1 MKDAE
6 VVEFKGTK
14 NGLVINIKG
23 EHDFDT
29 IEKSV
34 TEKVEGA
41 GGFFTGAT
49 IAAINC
55 SHIDDVEYLRLKA
68 LVTEKLHMKL
78 LEDQEQKSSGVF
90 EGIQE
95 GDTKFVKSTLRSG
108 KKIEFNGNI
117 VIIGD
122 VNPGAQIVAHGN
134 VVVVGSLKGVVHAGA
149 NGNKKAFVSAYE
161 LQPMQLRIADSIA
174 IPPESES
181 GNKPEFPEIAFIKD
195 NHIVIEPSLNRK

>member
-29 IEKSV
+29 IKESV
-34 TEKVEGA
+34 VEKVEGA
-41 GGFFTGAT
+41 GGFFKGAV

-55 SHIDDVEYLRLKA
+55 NSIGDVEFLKLKD
-68 LVTEKLHMKL
+68 LVTEKLGMTLREEEIKK
-78 LEDQEQKSSGVF
+78 DTGVF

-95 GDTKFVKSTLRSG
+95 GETKFVKSTLRSG
-108 KKIEFNGNI
+108 KKVEFDGNI

-122 VNPGAQIVAHGN
+122 VNPGAQIIAHGN
-134 VVVVGSLKGVVHAGA
+134 VIVIGSLKGVVHAGA
-149 NGNKKAFVSAYE
+149 NGNKMAFVSAYE
-161 LQPMQLRIADSIA
+161 LQPMQLRIADAIA
-174 IPPESES
+174 IPPDCEM

-195 NHIVIEPSLNRK
+195 NNIVIEPSLNRK